1 MGEEKKIEP
10 ESQQVTRRFIE
21 VYWRC
26 TVDTRPHALNS
37 EQRLRRAGRFS
48 PSATWPLP
56 PLFQLEN
63 ERERERDRRSQS
75 LQYPERGPSSV
86 NGRSPYPPAGEKMK
100 LFKLVLRT
108 ISAQNE

>member
-56 PLFQLEN
+56 PLFQLEK
-63 ERERERDRRSQS
+63 EREREREIED
-75 LQYPERGPSSV
+75 
-86 NGRSPYPPAGEKMK
+86 RSPYNILSADLRPLMGGALIPLPA
-100 LFKLVLRT
+100 RR
-108 ISAQNE
+108 